1 MDDAVEPPDVEPPDI
16 EPWLRGPLGDVH
28 PLVAPTLHAYA
39 QAREDI
45 ARWTKGFTDAEIWL
59 RPNGLAPIGFQLRHI
74 AGSVERL
81 TTYLRGEQL
90 TGEQLEAIRRE
101 MDHLEVD
108 PDPGRSGS
116 LQELLSEVNEALRL
130 SEQVIRAINPGMLT
144 EPRSVGR
151 KHLPTT
157 VVGLVVH
164 LAEHTQRHVGELIIT
179 AKVARRAEH
188 GRTSPS
194 AS

>member
-1 MDDAVEPPDVEPPDI
+1 MADDALEPPDIEPPDI
-16 EPWLRGPLGDVH
+16 EPWLRGPLAGVH
-28 PLVAPTLHAYA
+28 PLVAPTLYAYS

-45 ARWTKGFTDAEIWL
+45 ARWTDGFTDTEIWL

-90 TGEQLEAIRRE
+90 TAEQLEAIQRE
-101 MDHLEVD
+101 MKPE
-108 PDPGRSGS
+108 PGRSGT
-116 LQELLSEVNEALRL
+116 LRELLIEVNEALHL
-130 SEQVIRAINPGMLT
+130 SEQVIRAIHPGMLT

-179 AKVARRAEH
+179 AKVARGAEH

>member
-1 MDDAVEPPDVEPPDI
+1 MADEPVEPPDVEPPEI
-16 EPWLRGPLGDVH
+16 EPWLRGPLRDVH
-28 PLVAPTLHAYA
+28 PLVAPTLYAYA

-45 ARWTKGFTDAEIWL
+45 ARWTNGLTDAEIWL

-90 TGEQLEAIRRE
+90 TAEQLKAIQRE
-101 MDHLEVD
+101 MESET
-108 PDPGRSGS
+108 GRSGS
-116 LQELLSEVNEALRL
+116 LQELLIEVQEALHL
-130 SEQVIRAINPGMLT
+130 SEQVIRAIHPEMLT